1 MGGWRRG
8 FDAPGAAVMLI
19 QRGNRQIGA
28 ALANS
33 FAALKS
39 AFDRW
44 LANRRQDSR
53 RLP

>member
-1 MGGWRRG
+1 MSDWLRG
-8 FDAPGAAVMLI
+8 FDASGAAVMLI
-19 QRGNRQIGA
+19 QRGNRQIGDV
-28 ALANS
+28 LADS
-33 FAALKS
+33 FVSLKR